1 MLENGH
7 NVIDMAIH
15 MVSMGVSWKFS
26 KNTDQQWKL
35 LILNIQMVK
44 TYGQRGKW
52 VGKGMENW
60 EGRVRERGDS
70 QIIPFDEGSS
80 LISCFRR
87 NLKTLTVCS
96 LRFCIH

>member
-1 MLENGH
+1 MLENAH

-26 KNTDQQWKL
+26 KNTDQLLINCCWKL

-60 EGRVRERGDS
+60 EGRVMERGGS
-70 QIIPFDEGSS
+70 QIIP
-80 LISCFRR
+80 
-87 NLKTLTVCS
+87 
-96 LRFCIH
+96 